1 MDKQEA
7 RDLLDKMGALG
18 SSDSDL
24 SVNAQALMADPIVSN
39 KLAVELLQKVD
50 RESKP
55 ELVLSLPGIDSYF
68 AYNVALS
75 AWMRFGICEAL
86 GQEVSASLSIKK
98 NEKVVIVLDT
108 YNEAIA
114 QKIISFVESKNAK
127 VVAVLSLVG
136 SDTSIDKI
144 PCHCLI

>member
-1 MDKQEA
+1 MDKQEV
-7 RDLLDKMGALG
+7 RDLLDKMGALE

-24 SVNAQALMADPIVSN
+24 SINARALMADPIVSN

-75 AWMRFGICEAL
+75 AWMRFGICETL
-86 GQEVSASLSIKK
+86 DQEVSASLSVKK
-98 NEKVVIVLDT
+98 KEKVVIVLDT

-136 SDTSIDKI
+136 SDTSIGKI

>member
-1 MDKQEA
+1 MDKQEV
-7 RDLLDKMGALG
+7 RDLLDKMGALE

-24 SVNAQALMADPIVSN
+24 STNARALMADPIVSN

-75 AWMRFGICEAL
+75 AWMRFGICETL
-86 GQEVSASLSIKK
+86 DQEVSASLSVKK

>member
-1 MDKQEA
+1 MDKQEV

-39 KLAVELLQKVD
+39 KLAVELLRKLD

-75 AWMRFGICEAL
+75 AWMRFGICEIL

>member
-1 MDKQEA
+1 MDKQEV

-39 KLAVELLQKVD
+39 KLAVELLRKLD

-75 AWMRFGICEAL
+75 AWMRFGICETL

-144 PCHCLI
+144 LCHCLI

>member
-1 MDKQEA
+1 MDKQEV
-7 RDLLDKMGALG
+7 RDLLDKMGALE

-24 SVNAQALMADPIVSN
+24 SINARALMADPIVSN

-75 AWMRFGICEAL
+75 AWMRFGICETL
-86 GQEVSASLSIKK
+86 DQEVSASLSVKK

-136 SDTSIDKI
+136 SDTSIYKI

>member
-1 MDKQEA
+1 MDKQEV

-39 KLAVELLQKVD
+39 KLAVELLRKLD

-75 AWMRFGICEAL
+75 AWMRFGICETF